1 MEIEKDGLFFA
12 GRHVPDDHSLA
23 VGGVEYHL
31 FRFWQTTR
39 LWGRAPALRKVL
51 KRALR
56 NIKQGDG
63 PAVSS
68 DRCYNPFHHHL
79 ICTNDPVIDAT
90 NLSTSMTEPDLIPF
104 VNAQAQVYSRVVEE
118 LTDGRK
124 RTHWIWFIFPQLVG
138 LGRSA
143 TAQRYAIRDLEHA
156 RRYLADPI
164 LGGRLRDD
172 VRRMIG
178 HKDRSAPE
186 ILGSPDD
193 LKFRS
198 CLTLFRQAASE
209 ASDQMLFTEAL
220 DQFYD
225 GKPDPRTL
233 ELLGSQVSR
242 G

>member
-1 MEIEKDGLFFA
+1 
-12 GRHVPDDHSLA
+12 
-23 VGGVEYHL
+23 
-31 FRFWQTTR
+31 
-39 LWGRAPALRKVL
+39 
-51 KRALR
+51 
-56 NIKQGDG
+56 
-63 PAVSS
+63 
-68 DRCYNPFHHHL
+68 
-79 ICTNDPVIDAT
+79 
-90 NLSTSMTEPDLIPF
+90 MTEPDLLRF
-104 VNAQAQVYSRVVEE
+104 VNAQAQVYSRVTEE
-118 LTDGRK
+118 LTNGSK
-124 RTHWIWFIFPQLVG
+124 RTHWIWFIFPQLMG
-138 LGRSA
+138 LGYSA
-143 TAQRYAIRDLEHA
+143 TAQRYAIRDLEQA
-156 RRYLADPI
+156 RRYLADPL

-178 HKDRSAPE
+178 HKDRSALE

-233 ELLGSQVSR
+233 ELLGPQLSC

>member
-1 MEIEKDGLFFA
+1 
-12 GRHVPDDHSLA
+12 
-23 VGGVEYHL
+23 
-31 FRFWQTTR
+31 
-39 LWGRAPALRKVL
+39 
-51 KRALR
+51 
-56 NIKQGDG
+56 
-63 PAVSS
+63 
-68 DRCYNPFHHHL
+68 
-79 ICTNDPVIDAT
+79 
-90 NLSTSMTEPDLIPF
+90 MTEPDLIPF

-143 TAQRYAIRDLEHA
+143 TAQRYAIRDLEQA

-172 VRRMIG
+172 VWRMIG
-178 HKDRSAPE
+178 HKNKSALE

-198 CLTLFRQAASE
+198 CLTPVRHAAFE
-209 ASDQMLFTEAL
+209 DSDRMLFTEAL

-225 GKPDPRTL
+225 GNPDPRTL
-233 ELLGSQVSR
+233 ELLGSTL
-242 G
+242 